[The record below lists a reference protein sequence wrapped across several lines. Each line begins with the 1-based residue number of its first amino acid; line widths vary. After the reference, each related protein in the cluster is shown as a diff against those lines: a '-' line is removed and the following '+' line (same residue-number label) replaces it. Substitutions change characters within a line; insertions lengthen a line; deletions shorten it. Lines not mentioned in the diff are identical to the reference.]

1 MYWKT
6 KLVLLSIV
14 ICVITCYDTY
24 SDNEEDMNYYLGRL
38 YEESDDGID
47 PHDMLSNPGQRRDP
61 GKRKVMPY
69 SGRWTADR
77 NLKDTE
83 SCSFDKDAL
92 SKEQTK
98 FAQCI
103 EEKEKL
109 QESVELKQRQLS
121 ALEKTVMREGS
132 VDVQAFYKRAV
143 QHVWTSLQ
151 LQEAEDILKEGDSA
165 MVRQLVAHITKDDI
179 KILKQYL
186 ESQNNILQVDDFLAN
201 ALVLEKQPLVEP
213 RNIIAFSLEWITS
226 AFEVGKNVEVW
237 LYFLCALFILLAIW
251 AVFLFIRD
259 IQRELR
265 WTRVIGMMIVIIFF
279 ICCLWHWRHM
289 HKVAESRRHA
299 QMAKRGFTNIPEEC
313 KPGAK
318 STTGSVWSWVKVSV
332 FGAPDVCEQYF
343 EDLMVDPT
351 QEITPGMVIAETLS
365 KFCFQPL
372 QHLGSES
379 AKFIN
384 NFYSNIPVVYHIPAT
399 AFFLLLLVIILFAM
413 CGYGI
418 DFPLWM
424 GGIRPIYRTETVDTS
439 ELDKIRKEMQK
450 DTELLLSE
458 ARLMLTDMAKA
469 ATSTQGVTQPLLV
482 MSSGIIETKLEHLIS
497 QHFSSILS
505 SQEKSPSTL
514 AVTSPIQGETS
525 LNNSGI
531 YNVTSTP
538 IGRHLDFKEM
548 DRNRE
553 VKSDT
558 EVKLTKSP
566 QDAKDQ
572 TDADHW
578 HLQGARPKDFTP
590 KEKRA
595 SNISRPSFD
604 ESSSDRQTS
613 VTEKENSR
621 AANVKPASSFSR
633 SHNNSQMFNQSRDYS
648 GLDDNSFETSD
659 EVDTNTSA
667 RSGSF
672 LDQVKKIL
680 EESVNSNANDSI
692 PMTSMNASCS
702 GTTESVEPEE
712 EYELEL
718 SASNGKFLSQIKKIM
733 TP

>member
-1 MYWKT
+1 
-6 KLVLLSIV
+6 
-14 ICVITCYDTY
+14 
-24 SDNEEDMNYYLGRL
+24 
-38 YEESDDGID
+38 
-47 PHDMLSNPGQRRDP
+47 
-61 GKRKVMPY
+61 
-69 SGRWTADR
+69 
-77 NLKDTE
+77 
-83 SCSFDKDAL
+83 
-92 SKEQTK
+92 
-98 FAQCI
+98 
-103 EEKEKL
+103 
-109 QESVELKQRQLS
+109 
-121 ALEKTVMREGS
+121 MREGS

-151 LQEAEDILKEGDSA
+151 LQEAEDILKEGDTA

-186 ESQNNILQVDDFLAN
+186 ETQNNILQVDEFLTN
-201 ALVLEKQPLVEP
+201 ALVLEKPPLVEP
-213 RNIIAFSLEWITS
+213 RNVIAFSLEWITS
-226 AFEVGKNVEVW
+226 VFEVGKNVEVW
-237 LYFLCALFILLAIW
+237 LYSLCALFILLAIW

-299 QMAKRGFTNIPEEC
+299 QMAKRGYSNIPEEC
-313 KPGAK
+313 KPGGK

-399 AFFLLLLVIILFAM
+399 AFFLLLLIIILFAM

-439 ELDKIRKEMQK
+439 ELDKIRREMQK
-450 DTELLLSE
+450 DTELLMSE

-469 ATSTQGVTQPLLV
+469 ASSTQGVTQPLLV

-505 SQEKSPSTL
+505 SQEKSANTL
-514 AVTSPIQGETS
+514 AVTSPIQGEAS

-538 IGRHLDFKEM
+538 IGRNPDSKEM
-548 DRNRE
+548 DRNTE
-553 VKSDT
+553 IKSDN
-558 EVKLTKSP
+558 EIKLTRQP

-595 SNISRPSFD
+595 SNISRLFFD
-604 ESSSDRQTS
+604 ESSSDRQKN
-613 VTEKENSR
+613 VTEKENISLNTSR
-621 AANVKPASSFSR
+621 EANVRPASSLSR
-633 SHNNSQMFNQSRDYS
+633 SLNNSQMFNQSRDYS

-659 EVDTNTSA
+659 EVDNTSA

-692 PMTSMNASCS
+692 PMTSLNASRS
-702 GTTESVEPEE
+702 GTRESPEPEE
-712 EYELEL
+712 EHEMEL
-718 SASNGKFLSQIKKIM
+718 SSSNGKFLSQIKRIM